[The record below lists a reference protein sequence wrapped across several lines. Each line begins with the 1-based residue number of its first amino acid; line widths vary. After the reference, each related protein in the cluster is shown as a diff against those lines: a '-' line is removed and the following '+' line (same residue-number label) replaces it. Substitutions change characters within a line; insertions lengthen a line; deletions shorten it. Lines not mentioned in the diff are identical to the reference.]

1 MYNKLIQVTTKTNW
15 DDIRKEQ
22 MRQMLE
28 QGSNMTDDDVV
39 YIKHCIKN
47 FSGPPAYMWLESNL
61 KGDQINEI
69 IKHIKIATSNDGS
82 NPIYFVQEGEL
93 TSKTRVYKKGEVVSN
108 EEVEFGQ
115 GAIAFQVDRQLFNS
129 FKNSAEMQELEIKSQ
144 NLQRCIPIRSLDIQK
159 KQALLPL
166 FKETKKKFGS
176 IMTVPEGGTASLYFQ
191 TKGTTL
197 IFTSTK
203 SHNFIIVGCIQNV
216 GVFNEQKLLF
226 DQGSEYGSISIC
238 ESTLYQLQAEDV
250 TKLPDDCIQSLRAG
264 FQAKKIIY
272 KSIVDKVQQMKEDD
286 EFVEFQ
292 DKICKKYSIEYGNI
306 LNVIQKNTKNG
317 KIESTDKQEQIEKN
331 KQMFEKTIGGNR
343 MNNVLSQ
350 MSDKERT
357 LCLGTPRIV
366 NKQANFLGLTQ
377 EQETSLFALR
387 QLATDLRKG
396 NSNTNSIIPMSK
408 ESVNKA
414 KQALL
419 QEEKIN
425 IGEVLQRKTISTKL
439 QEDPS
444 VLGKMKK
451 DNYELLSQYPQEE
464 EKVLKIHSE
473 DTNKESKPTE
483 TEGNTDQSEFKGRP
497 MGRQSS
503 IKGQQTAQQIQI
515 DKKNKLLQSL
525 V

>member
-1 MYNKLIQVTTKTNW
+1 MQQKLSQVNTKTNW

-22 MRQMLE
+22 MRQIIE

-39 YIKHCIKN
+39 YLKHCIKN
-47 FSGPPAYMWLESNL
+47 FSGPTAYMWLESNL

-69 IKHIKIATSNDGS
+69 IRHMKIATSNDGT

-93 TSKTRVYKKGEVVSN
+93 TSKTRVYKKAEVVQN
-108 EEVEFGQ
+108 EEVEFGY

-129 FKNSAEMQELEIKSQ
+129 FKNSTELQELELKSQ
-144 NLQRCIPIRSLDIQK
+144 NLQRCIPIRSFDIQK
-159 KQALLPL
+159 KQTMLPL

-203 SHNFIIVGCIQNV
+203 SRNLIIVGCIQNT
-216 GVFNEQKLLF
+216 GVFNEQRLLF
-226 DQGSEYGSISIC
+226 EQGSEYGSISIC

-250 TKLPDDCIQSLRAG
+250 FKLPDDCIQSLRAG
-264 FQAKKIIY
+264 FLAKRIIY
-272 KSIVDKVQQMKEDD
+272 KSIVDKCQQMKEDD
-286 EFVEFQ
+286 DFVEFQ
-292 DKICKKYSIEYGNI
+292 DRICKKYSIEYSSI

-366 NKQANFLGLTQ
+366 NKQSTFLGLTQ

-396 NSNTNSIIPMSK
+396 NSNSNQIHPLSK

-425 IGEVLQRKTISTKL
+425 IGEMLQRKTISTKL

-451 DNYELLSQYPQEE
+451 DNNELLSSYPQEE
-464 EKVLKIHSE
+464 ERILKIHSE
-473 DTNKESKPTE
+473 DTNKESKSESE
-483 TEGNTDQSEFKGRP
+483 TNNDQSDFKGRP
-497 MGRQSS
+497 QGRQSS
-503 IKGQQTAQQIQI
+503 TKGQQTAQQIQI